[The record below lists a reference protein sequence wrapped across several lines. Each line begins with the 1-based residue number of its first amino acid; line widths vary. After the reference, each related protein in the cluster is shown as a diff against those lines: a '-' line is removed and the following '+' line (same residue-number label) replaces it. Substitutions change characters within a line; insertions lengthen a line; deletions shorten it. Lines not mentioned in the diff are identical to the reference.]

1 MFLINI
7 LGKLWFGPETWN
19 RMQEMQNAP
28 KVRINRRYQSR
39 YGEMNDGRYTG
50 RSQENTEA

>member
-1 MFLINI
+1 MFLINF

-28 KVRINRRYQSR
+28 KVRINRQYQSR
-39 YGEMNDGRYTG
+39 YGEISHGRSTG
-50 RSQENTEA
+50 RSEESKEA

>member
-1 MFLINI
+1 MFIVNI

-28 KVRINRRYQSR
+28 KVRLDRRYQSR
-39 YGEMNDGRYTG
+39 YGEMNNG
-50 RSQENTEA
+50 RSTNCSEESKEA

>member
-1 MFLINI
+1 MFLVNI

-28 KVRINRRYQSR
+28 KVRINRRHQSR
-39 YGEMNDGRYTG
+39 YGEMNDGRSTG
-50 RSQENTEA
+50 RSQENKEA

>member
-1 MFLINI
+1 MFLINF

-28 KVRINRRYQSR
+28 KVRINRQYQSR
-39 YGEMNDGRYTG
+39 YGEINNG
-50 RSQENTEA
+50 RSTGHSEESKEA